1 VKIPTYRKAMIRALG
16 AFHAWLY
23 RAMGGGGPFNK
34 NTLVLT
40 TRGRKTGREVS
51 TPLLYVSD
59 RDRLYVVASF
69 GGSDVPPTW
78 YQNLTANPA
87 VTVEV
92 GSSRRRYR
100 ARTLTTEE
108 AAPIWPRL
116 LEIWPAYATYQTRT
130 TRVIPVVELSPV

>member
-1 VKIPTYRKAMIRALG
+1 M
-16 AFHAWLY
+16 
-23 RAMGGGGPFNK
+23 
-34 NTLVLT
+34 
-40 TRGRKTGREVS
+40 
-51 TPLLYVSD
+51 SD
-59 RDRLYVVASF
+59 RDRFYVVASF

-78 YQNLTANPA
+78 YQNLTANPE

-130 TRVIPVVELSPV
+130 TRVIPVVELTPGLVTEH